1 MRNTTKLPVVK
12 IKIFPGGHMPEKKTA
27 GAAAYDCYAR
37 IDGTGEDQYYDSDRK
52 LHYIPGLNGITTK
65 TPLGFALEM
74 PEGVHAFIL
83 ARSSIGLTTKLI
95 CPIGFGLID
104 SDYRGEVCML
114 YKELDPDYDVPSWI
128 QDDAIYHGD
137 RIAQLL
143 FNVPVILQQVAE
155 LAPTER
161 GLGGFGSTG
170 RNDAAE
176 IEIEREK

>member
-1 MRNTTKLPVVK
+1 MAMKNENLAVVK
-12 IKIFPGGHMPEKKTA
+12 IKLLAGGHMPEKKTA

-52 LHYIPGLNGITTK
+52 LHYIPGLNGCTTK

-74 PEGVHAFIL
+74 PEGVHACIL
-83 ARSSIGLTTKLI
+83 ARSSIGLTTNLV

-114 YKELDPDYDVPSWI
+114 YREINPDYDVPSWC
-128 QDDAIYHGD
+128 QEDAIYHGD

-155 LAPTER
+155 LVPTER
-161 GLGGFGSTG
+161 GTGGFGSTG
-170 RNDAAE
+170 R
-176 IEIEREK
+176 